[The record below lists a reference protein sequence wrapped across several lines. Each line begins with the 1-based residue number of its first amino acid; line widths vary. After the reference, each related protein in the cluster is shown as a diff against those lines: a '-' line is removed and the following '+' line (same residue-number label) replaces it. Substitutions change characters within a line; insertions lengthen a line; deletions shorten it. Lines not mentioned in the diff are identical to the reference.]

1 MHDFLGYIAQIE
13 EKVAHESTLARIN
26 MTLRIYKR
34 FSEKKER
41 NHTFS
46 QEKKLD
52 SRKKSEKHAYD
63 QEKK

>member
-34 FSEKKER
+34 FSEKRKDI
-41 NHTFS
+41 TLS
-46 QEKKLD
+46 TK
-52 SRKKSEKHAYD
+52 KKS
-63 QEKK
+63 